1 MKEMVS
7 KFVSSKNL
15 VVNEILIKVA
25 MMKELSLSEFLVLTY
40 FVNSFHDSFEVESI
54 SSFLGIP
61 VNETMEAFNSLM
73 VKELVSLES
82 VKDSESRINEVV
94 KLDGYYNEV
103 LSLVMKDDKKEKKE
117 DIFKTFE
124 KELGRTMSS
133 MELEIINGWLI
144 HGTPEEIIL
153 GALREAIYNGVR
165 HFRYIDKIIY
175 EWEKKGFKTMDDVEA
190 YMKNRRNE
198 QSKDK
203 TVSKREQEISDYDWL
218 DE

>member
-7 KFVSSKNL
+7 KFISSKNL
-15 VVNEILIKVA
+15 VINDFLIKVGIR
-25 MMKELSLSEFLVLTY
+25 KELSLGEFLVLSY
-40 FVNSFHDSFEVESI
+40 FVNSFSNSFEVESI
-54 SSFLGIP
+54 SSFLGMP
-61 VNETMEAFNSLM
+61 VNETMENFNSLM
-73 VKELVSLES
+73 VKGLVSLES
-82 VKDSESRINEVV
+82 VKDSDKRINEVV
-94 KLDGYYNEV
+94 KLDGFYNEV
-103 LSLVMKDDKKEKKE
+103 LSLVMKNEKKEKKE
-117 DIFKTFE
+117 DIFKVFE
-124 KELGRTMSS
+124 QELGRTMSS

-175 EWEKKGFKTMDDVEA
+175 EWEKKGFKTMDDVDA
-190 YMKNRRNE
+190 YMKNRHNE

-203 TVSKREQEISDYDWL
+203 TISKREQEISDYDWL